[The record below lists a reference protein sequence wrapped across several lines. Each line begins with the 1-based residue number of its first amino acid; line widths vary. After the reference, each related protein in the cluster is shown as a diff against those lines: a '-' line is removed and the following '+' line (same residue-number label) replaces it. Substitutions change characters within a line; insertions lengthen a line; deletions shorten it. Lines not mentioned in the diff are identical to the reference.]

1 MSGDDD
7 APPRTF
13 LEEQEELKNDF
24 KAVVPDSD
32 SESEDLLKIRP
43 KSDAQ
48 RVLVLRYLIFSILP
62 LTYFL
67 QEKEEE
73 EYKEW
78 LKGRKEDISNEE
90 MKKQLEPLKQ
100 YWSDPKLDEN
110 EAFLKDF
117 FLNKR

>member
-1 MSGDDD
+1 MKKKDPSIYNAEKQFFDKNLQPAVPKKSTKSEASFTLRDYERKIILEEKGRMSGDDD

-67 QEKEEE
+67 
-73 EYKEW
+73 
-78 LKGRKEDISNEE
+78 
-90 MKKQLEPLKQ
+90 
-100 YWSDPKLDEN
+100 
-110 EAFLKDF
+110 
-117 FLNKR
+117 